1 VPPVPQQILLVDD
14 DAAVRQF
21 IFRALTSAGH
31 RVVAVSSGQEALA
44 AANKLSTID
53 VIVTDV
59 VMPGMMGGA
68 VARSITHLF
77 PEARVLLV
85 SGYLDDAS
93 VIPHVATGQWG
104 YLAKPFTI
112 RELCDAVDHLIRARP
127 VMPRTSLASRGHAAG
142 GRVARTPVADWLT

>member
-1 VPPVPQQILLVDD
+1 MPPVPQQILLVDD

-44 AANKLSTID
+44 AANKLCTID

-68 VARSITHLF
+68 VARSITGTL
-77 PEARVLLV
+77 VLEGGTIV
-85 SGYLDDAS
+85 
-93 VIPHVATGQWG
+93 QWA

-112 RELCDAVDHLIRARP
+112 RELCDAVDHLIRSRL
-127 VMPRTSLASRGHAAG
+127 VMPRTSLPSRGHGAG